1 MSKWSLRFAVI
12 GAYALMSGMPA
23 WGQWD
28 RESLDDRA
36 RAIEEKQRESLR
48 LLEGRLWLRQ
58 QEIEMQVWDLERR
71 QRQQQIDME
80 LNQPTRR
87 R

>member
-1 MSKWSLRFAVI
+1 MSKWSLRFVVI

-23 WGQWD
+23 WGQW
-28 RESLDDRA
+28 SGS
-36 RAIEEKQRESLR
+36 IEEKQQQIERQLRMQQKDIEDRMWLQQQAIES
-48 LLEGRLWLRQ
+48 Q
-58 QEIEMQVWDLERR
+58 IWDMERR
-71 QRQQQIDME
+71 QRQMQIDLE